1 MALIELNSK
10 DFISLQKLLTTSA
23 DARQL
28 QRAQALLWLD
38 EGDGIIEEVA
48 ARLRVSRQTVYNWL
62 TRFVAHADLPV
73 ESRVTD
79 SARSGRP
86 ATALGVID
94 PLIEEVI
101 DTDPRSLDYRSTIW
115 TASLLQQYLTDHH
128 QIEVSIKSISRALAR
143 LEIRWKRPRHNLA
156 RRGWFWRQAKG
167 GLKRAS
173 GAARAR

>member
-23 DARQL
+23 DPRQL
-28 QRAQALLWLD
+28 QRTQALLWLD
-38 EGDGIIEEVA
+38 EGDSIEEVA
-48 ARLRVSRQTVYNWL
+48 ARLRVSRQTIYNWVS
-62 TRFVAHADLPV
+62 RFLAHADLPV
-73 ESRVTD
+73 GLRVAD
-79 SARSGRP
+79 SARCGRP

-94 PLIEEVI
+94 PLIESII

-128 QIEVSIKSISRALAR
+128 QIEVSIKSISRSLAR
-143 LEIRWKRPRHNLA
+143 LAIRWKRPRHSLA